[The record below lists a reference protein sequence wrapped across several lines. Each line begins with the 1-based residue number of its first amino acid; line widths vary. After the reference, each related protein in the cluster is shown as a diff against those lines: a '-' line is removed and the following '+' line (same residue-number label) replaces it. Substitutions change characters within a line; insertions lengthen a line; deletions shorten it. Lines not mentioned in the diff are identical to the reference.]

1 MAWFWRGRGAVSTG
15 KKHALASFLDT
26 ARANI
31 SAEPIAPPDAETAAL
46 DTSY

>member
-1 MAWFWRGRGAVSTG
+1 VSTG
-15 KKHALASFLDT
+15 KKQALASFLDA

-31 SAEPIAPPDAETAAL
+31 SAEPIAPPGAETAAL